1 MICEQQRIGGI
12 HIIMA
17 FICDECSSEM
27 VKTNVNDQ
35 KYPFFVKQ
43 MKKAILYGQFETIY
57 ELMGEASY
65 GSFFCF
71 FSVNPLL

>member
-1 MICEQQRIGGI
+1 MEENRIGVCMICEQQRMGGI

-43 MKKAILYGQFETIY
+43 MKKVFY
-57 ELMGEASY
+57 MGNSKQY
-65 GSFFCF
+65 M
-71 FSVNPLL
+71 N